1 LSVAAIRA
9 KVRRL
14 SERLYLA
21 LIYPRQRKAARP
33 KPAPK
38 PVKAAPGP
46 YPEWVPPEH
55 RLAMPAQSLRSG
67 RLARLAGE
75 GGAGRRVFLL
85 LGSGVITGAAAAV
98 TAILFAPGGL
108 SVVDVVAF
116 SLFVVLFAW
125 VAFGFVSAVGG
136 FWVCWRRGE
145 GPATTQPVIL
155 SRTALLAPTYN
166 EDPGRILAA
175 VQAMH
180 EDLEGLGVAALYDF
194 FVLSDTRDEAI
205 AREEAVGV
213 LRLRARLGPEAR
225 IFYRRREKN
234 TDRKAGNIAE
244 WVERFGG
251 AYESMLIL
259 DADSLMSGETILQLT
274 ARMEHDPG
282 LGLLQTS
289 PTIINAETPFARL
302 QQFASR
308 AYGPML
314 AAGQDWWS
322 GAEGNYWGHNAIIR
336 TRAFAERAGLPH
348 LPGPRPF
355 GGHIMS
361 HDFVEAAL
369 LRRGGWKIRLAADLE
384 GSYEETPPTIL
395 DMAIRDRRWC
405 QGNLQHLGVVG
416 AAGLHW
422 ISRLHLIRGVLSYAT
437 SPLWLFLLIAGA
449 GVWMEQGGASAVMGA
464 DAAAWL
470 FGLTMVLLIAPKLMA
485 AALALRS
492 GGVRRAFGGG
502 VRFVAGV
509 VLEVVLSALV
519 APVLMLMQSVSVLQV
534 LVGRDAGWAT
544 QQRDPGRLSRREA
557 WRIHRAHMGIG
568 GVAAALVFALDPVM
582 FWWSCPVY
590 LGLIFSAPLA
600 LLLSQPELGDLLGL
614 FRTPE
619 ERRPPPVVVRA
630 AQLRAAYDR
639 EAPIRAAIERRLRE
653 PALVYGFRAIHTQ
666 PRRYALAS

>member
-1 LSVAAIRA
+1 LYRFLAYFT
-9 KVRRL
+9 RR
-14 SERLYLA
+14 RT
-21 LIYPRQRKAARP
+21 PRQAL
-33 KPAPK
+33 APK
-38 PVKAAPGP
+38 PVKVSARP
-46 YPEWVPPEH
+46 YPEWVPAEQ
-55 RLAMPAQSLRSG
+55 RLAMPEQSLRTG
-67 RLARLAGE
+67 RLTRLMGE
-75 GGAGRRVFLL
+75 RVAGRRAFLL
-85 LGSGVITGAAAAV
+85 LTSGAITAAAAAV
-98 TAILFAPGGL
+98 TAVLFAPGGL

-116 SLFVVLFAW
+116 SLFVILFAW
-125 VAFGFVSAVGG
+125 VAFAFVSAIGG
-136 FWVCWRRGE
+136 FLVSWRDADSSGDV
-145 GPATTQPVIL
+145 QPVIL
-155 SRTALLAPTYN
+155 TRTALLAPTYN
-166 EDPGRILAA
+166 EEPGRILAA
-175 VQAMH
+175 VQAMY
-180 EDLEGLGVAALYDF
+180 EDLSERGVAALYDV

-205 AREEAVGV
+205 ARDEAVGV

-244 WVERFGG
+244 WVARFGG

-259 DADSLMSGETILQLT
+259 DADSLMSGETIIALT
-274 ARMEHDPG
+274 AAMERDPK

-336 TRAFAERAGLPH
+336 TRAFAEQAGLPH

-369 LRRGGWKIRLAADLE
+369 LRRGGWKIRLAAGLG
-384 GSYEETPPTIL
+384 GSFEETPPTLL

-416 AAGLHW
+416 ASGLHW

-464 DAAAWL
+464 DAATWL
-470 FGLTMVLLIAPKLMA
+470 FGLTMALLIAPKLMSVALILRRGA
-485 AALALRS
+485 A
-492 GGVRRAFGGG
+492 RRAYGGTA
-502 VRFVAGV
+502 RFTLGV
-509 VLEVVLSALV
+509 VLEIVLSALV

-534 LVGRDAGWAT
+534 LLGRDAGWAT

-582 FWWSCPVY
+582 FWWSSPVY

-600 LLLSQPELGDLLGL
+600 LLLSQPELGACLGL

-619 ERRPPPVVVRA
+619 ERRPPAVVTRA
-630 AQLRAAYDR
+630 AELRAAYDR
-639 EAPIRAAIERRLRE
+639 EAPIRAAIEKRLRE
-653 PALVYGFRAIHTQ
+653 PAMVYDFKAIHTQ

>member
-1 LSVAAIRA
+1 
-9 KVRRL
+9 
-14 SERLYLA
+14 
-21 LIYPRQRKAARP
+21 
-33 KPAPK
+33 
-38 PVKAAPGP
+38 
-46 YPEWVPPEH
+46 
-55 RLAMPAQSLRSG
+55 MPAQSLKRG
-67 RLARLAGE
+67 RLARLAGDSA
-75 GGAGRRVFLL
+75 AGRRIFLL
-85 LGSGVITGAAAAV
+85 STSGALTAVAALV

-108 SVVDVVAF
+108 TLVDAVAF

-125 VAFGFVSAVGG
+125 VAFAFVSALGG
-136 FWVCWRRGE
+136 FLVNWRGAAKGRDE
-145 GPATTQPVIL
+145 AQPVIL
-155 SRTALLAPTYN
+155 TRTALLAPTYN
-166 EDPGRILAA
+166 EEPGRILAA
-175 VQAMH
+175 VQAMY
-180 EDLEGLGVAALYDF
+180 EDLATRGVAELYDF
-194 FVLSDTRDEAI
+194 FVLSDTRDETI
-205 AREEAVGV
+205 ARDEAVGV
-213 LRLRARLGPEAR
+213 LRLRARLGPTAR

-259 DADSLMSGETILQLT
+259 DADSLMSGETIIALT
-274 ARMEHDPG
+274 AAMEADPG

-314 AAGQDWWS
+314 SAGQDWWS
-322 GAEGNYWGHNAIIR
+322 GSEGNYWGHNAIIR
-336 TRAFAERAGLPH
+336 TRAFAAQAGLPH

-369 LRRGGWKIRLAADLE
+369 LRRGGWKIRLAYGLG
-384 GSYEETPPTIL
+384 GSFEETPPTIL
-395 DMAIRDRRWC
+395 DMAVRDRRWC

-449 GVWMEQGGASAVMGA
+449 GVWMEQGGPSAVLGA
-464 DAAAWL
+464 DAATWL
-470 FGLTMVLLIAPKLMA
+470 FGLTMALLIAPKLMA
-485 AALALRS
+485 VALTLRS
-492 GGVRRAFGGG
+492 RAARQAFGGVRRFM
-502 VRFVAGV
+502 AGV

-534 LVGRDAGWAT
+534 LLGRDAGWAT

-568 GVAAALVFALDPVM
+568 AIAAALVFALDPVM
-582 FWWSCPVY
+582 FWWSSPVY

-600 LLLSQPELGDLLGL
+600 LLLSQPELGSFLGL
-614 FRTPE
+614 FQTPE
-619 ERRPPPVVVRA
+619 ERQAPSVAARA
-630 AQLRAAYDR
+630 AALRAAYDA
-639 EAPIRAAIERRLRE
+639 EAPIRAAIEKRMRE
-653 PALVYGFRAIHTQ
+653 PAMVYGFKAIHTQ
-666 PRRYALAS
+666 SRRYALAS

>member
-1 LSVAAIRA
+1 LDHFTFIPPGSPSAQAAPQ
-9 KVRRL
+9 
-14 SERLYLA
+14 SA
-21 LIYPRQRKAARP
+21 L
-33 KPAPK
+33 KPAGASTK
-38 PVKAAPGP
+38 P
-46 YPEWVPPEH
+46 YPEWVPAERRLEMPE
-55 RLAMPAQSLRSG
+55 QGLRKG

-75 GGAGRRVFLL
+75 GATGRRAFLL
-85 LGSGVITGAAAAV
+85 VTSGAITVAAAAV
-98 TAILFAPGGL
+98 TAMLFAPGGL
-108 SVVDVVAF
+108 TLVDVVAF
-116 SLFVVLFAW
+116 SLFVILFAW
-125 VAFGFVSAVGG
+125 VAFAFVSALGG
-136 FWVCWRRGE
+136 FWVRWRRAGGRRSE
-145 GPATTQPVIL
+145 AQPVIL

-175 VQAMH
+175 VQAMY
-180 EDLEGLGVAALYDF
+180 EDLAERGVAALYDF
-194 FVLSDTRDEAI
+194 FVLSDTRDAAI
-205 AREEAVGV
+205 ARDEAVGV
-213 LRLRARLGPEAR
+213 LRLRARLGPQAR
-225 IFYRRREKN
+225 IFYRRRLKN
-234 TDRKAGNIAE
+234 IDRKAGNIAE
-244 WVERFGG
+244 WVARFGG

-259 DADSLMSGETILQLT
+259 DADSLMSGETIIALT
-274 ARMEHDPG
+274 AAMERDPG

-322 GAEGNYWGHNAIIR
+322 GVEGNYWGHNAIIR
-336 TRAFAERAGLPH
+336 TRAFAEQAGLPH

-369 LRRGGWKIRLAADLE
+369 LRRGGWKVRLAVGLE
-384 GSYEETPPTIL
+384 GSFEETPPTIL

-405 QGNLQHLGVVG
+405 QGNLQHVGVVG

-422 ISRLHLIRGVLSYAT
+422 ISRLHLVRGVLSYAT

-449 GVWMEQGGASAVMGA
+449 GVWMEQGGPSAVLGA
-464 DAAAWL
+464 DAATWL
-470 FGLTMVLLIAPKLMA
+470 FGLTMILLITPKLLA
-485 AALALRS
+485 AALILREAS
-492 GGVRRAFGGG
+492 ARRAFGGTARFAVG
-502 VRFVAGV
+502 VAAE
-509 VLEVVLSALV
+509 LVLSALV

-534 LVGRDAGWAT
+534 LLGRDAGWAT

-582 FWWSCPVY
+582 FWWSSPVY

-600 LLLSQPELGDLLGL
+600 LLLSQPELGACLGL

-619 ERRPPPVVVRA
+619 ERRPPPVVARA
-630 AQLRAAYDR
+630 AELRAAYDR
-639 EAPIRAAIERRLRE
+639 EAPIRAAIEKRLRE
-653 PALVYGFRAIHTQ
+653 PVPVYGFKAIHAQ
-666 PRRYALAS
+666 PRRFALAS

>member
-1 LSVAAIRA
+1 MPPPKSVNT
-9 KVRRL
+9 
-14 SERLYLA
+14 
-21 LIYPRQRKAARP
+21 
-33 KPAPK
+33 
-38 PVKAAPGP
+38 APGP

-55 RLAMPAQSLRSG
+55 RLAMPAQSLKSG

-75 GGAGRRVFLL
+75 AMAGRRAFLL
-85 LGSGVITGAAAAV
+85 LGSGAITGAAAAV

-108 SVVDVVAF
+108 TVVDVVAF

-125 VAFGFVSAVGG
+125 VAFGFISAVGG
-136 FWVCWRRGE
+136 FWVCWRRDD
-145 GPATTQPVIL
+145 GPPGAQPVIL

-175 VQAMH
+175 VQAMY
-180 EDLEGLGVAALYDF
+180 EDLAERGVAALYDF
-194 FVLSDTRDEAI
+194 FVLSDTRDDAI

-259 DADSLMSGETILQLT
+259 DADSLMSGDTIIRLT
-274 ARMEHDPG
+274 AAMERDPG

-289 PTIINAETPFARL
+289 PPIINAETPFARL

-369 LRRGGWKIRLAADLE
+369 LRRGGWKIRMAAGLG
-384 GSYEETPPTIL
+384 GSFEETPPTIL

-416 AAGLHW
+416 GAGLHW

-449 GVWMEQGGASAVMGA
+449 GVWMEQGGPSAVLGA

-470 FGLTMVLLIAPKLMA
+470 FGLTMALLIAPKLMA
-485 AALALRS
+485 VALTLRS
-492 GGVRRAFGGG
+492 GIARRGFGGSA
-502 VRFVAGV
+502 RFVIGV
-509 VLEVVLSALV
+509 VLEIILSALV

-582 FWWSCPVY
+582 FWWSSPVY

-600 LLLSQPELGDLLGL
+600 LLLSQPELGGLLGL
-614 FRTPE
+614 ARTPE

-630 AQLRAAYDR
+630 AALRAAYDR
-639 EAPIRAAIERRLRE
+639 EAPIRAAIEKRLRE
-653 PALVYGFRAIHTQ
+653 PAMVYGFKAIHAQ
-666 PRRYALAS
+666 PQPYALAS

>member
-1 LSVAAIRA
+1 M
-9 KVRRL
+9 
-14 SERLYLA
+14 
-21 LIYPRQRKAARP
+21 
-33 KPAPK
+33 
-38 PVKAAPGP
+38 
-46 YPEWVPPEH
+46 PE
-55 RLAMPAQSLRSG
+55 QSLRKGS
-67 RLARLAGE
+67 LMRLAGE
-75 GGAGRRVFLL
+75 SVAGRRAFLL
-85 LGSGVITGAAAAV
+85 LTSGAITAVAATV
-98 TAILFAPGGL
+98 TALLFAPGGL
-108 SVVDVVAF
+108 TLVDVVAF
-116 SLFVVLFAW
+116 SLFVILFAW
-125 VAFGFVSAVGG
+125 VAFAFVSALGG
-136 FWVCWRRGE
+136 FWASWREAGRGRGE
-145 GPATTQPVIL
+145 VQPVIL
-155 SRTALLAPTYN
+155 TRTALLAPTYN

-175 VQAMH
+175 VQALH
-180 EDLEGLGVAALYDF
+180 EDLAERGVAALYDF

-205 AREEAVGV
+205 ARDEAVGV
-213 LRLRARLGPEAR
+213 LRLRARLGPQAR
-225 IFYRRREKN
+225 IFYRRRLKN

-244 WVERFGG
+244 WVARFGG

-259 DADSLMSGETILQLT
+259 DADSLMSGETIIALT
-274 ARMEHDPG
+274 AAMEADPR

-336 TRAFAERAGLPH
+336 TRAFAGQAGLPH

-369 LRRGGWKIRLAADLE
+369 LRRGGWKIRLAAGLG
-384 GSYEETPPTIL
+384 GSFEETPPTIL

-405 QGNLQHLGVVG
+405 QGNLQHVGVVG

-422 ISRLHLIRGVLSYAT
+422 VSRLHLIRGVLSYAT

-449 GVWMEQGGASAVMGA
+449 GVWIEQGGPSAVVGA
-464 DAAAWL
+464 QAATWL
-470 FGLTMVLLIAPKLMA
+470 FGLTMILLIAPKLMSV
-485 AALALRS
+485 ALTLRGDARGY
-492 GGVRRAFGGG
+492 GGAP
-502 VRFVAGV
+502 RFLIGV
-509 VLEVVLSALV
+509 VAEIVLSALV

-534 LVGRDAGWAT
+534 LLGRDAGWAT

-582 FWWSCPVY
+582 FWWSSPVY

-600 LLLSQPELGDLLGL
+600 LLLSQPELGGCLGL

-619 ERRPPPVVVRA
+619 ERRPPSVVARA
-630 AQLRAAYDR
+630 AELRAAYDA
-639 EAPIRAAIERRLRE
+639 EAPIRLAIEKHLRE
-653 PALVYGFRAIHTQ
+653 PAMVYGFKAIHAQ

>member
-1 LSVAAIRA
+1 MYLLLDSFTFIRPGSPRAQAA
-9 KVRRL
+9 
-14 SERLYLA
+14 
-21 LIYPRQRKAARP
+21 PRSAARP
-33 KPAPK
+33 VLKPALK
-38 PVKAAPGP
+38 PTGASTKP
-46 YPEWVPPEH
+46 YPEWVPAERRLEMPE
-55 RLAMPAQSLRSG
+55 QNLRKG

-75 GGAGRRVFLL
+75 GATGRRSFLL
-85 LGSGVITGAAAAV
+85 MASGAITLAAAAV
-98 TAILFAPGGL
+98 TAVLFAPGGL
-108 SVVDVVAF
+108 TLVDVVAF
-116 SLFVVLFAW
+116 SLFVILFAW
-125 VAFGFVSAVGG
+125 VAFAFVSALGG
-136 FWVCWRRGE
+136 FGVRWRRAGGRRSE
-145 GPATTQPVIL
+145 AQPVIL

-175 VQAMH
+175 VQAMY
-180 EDLEGLGVAALYDF
+180 EDLAECGVAALYDF

-205 AREEAVGV
+205 ARDEAVGV
-213 LRLRARLGPEAR
+213 LRLRARLGPQAR
-225 IFYRRREKN
+225 IFYRRRLKN
-234 TDRKAGNIAE
+234 VDRKAGNIAE
-244 WVERFGG
+244 WVARFGG

-259 DADSLMSGETILQLT
+259 DADSLMSGETIIALT
-274 ARMEHDPG
+274 AAMERDPR

-369 LRRGGWKIRLAADLE
+369 LRRGGWKVRLAVGLE
-384 GSYEETPPTIL
+384 GSFEETPPTIL

-405 QGNLQHLGVVG
+405 QGNLQHVGVVG

-449 GVWMEQGGASAVMGA
+449 GVWMEQGGPSAVLGA
-464 DAAAWL
+464 DAATWL
-470 FGLTMVLLIAPKLMA
+470 FGLTMILLITPKLLA
-485 AALALRS
+485 AALILRETS
-492 GGVRRAFGGG
+492 ARRAFGGTARFAVG
-502 VRFVAGV
+502 VAAE
-509 VLEVVLSALV
+509 LVLSALV

-534 LVGRDAGWAT
+534 LLGRDAGWAT

-582 FWWSCPVY
+582 FWWSSPVY

-600 LLLSQPELGDLLGL
+600 LLLSQPELGACLGL

-619 ERRPPPVVVRA
+619 ERRPPPVVARA
-630 AQLRAAYDR
+630 AELRAAYDR

-653 PALVYGFRAIHTQ
+653 PAMVYGFKAIHTQ

>member
-1 LSVAAIRA
+1 
-9 KVRRL
+9 
-14 SERLYLA
+14 
-21 LIYPRQRKAARP
+21 
-33 KPAPK
+33 
-38 PVKAAPGP
+38 
-46 YPEWVPPEH
+46 
-55 RLAMPAQSLRSG
+55 MPAQSLKRG
-67 RLARLAGE
+67 RLARLAGDSA
-75 GGAGRRVFLL
+75 AGRRIFLL
-85 LGSGVITGAAAAV
+85 STSGALTAVAAIV

-108 SVVDVVAF
+108 TLVDAVAF

-125 VAFGFVSAVGG
+125 VAFAFVSALGG
-136 FWVCWRRGE
+136 FLVNWRGAAKGRDE
-145 GPATTQPVIL
+145 AQPVIL
-155 SRTALLAPTYN
+155 TRTALLAPTYN
-166 EDPGRILAA
+166 EEPGRILAA
-175 VQAMH
+175 VQAMY
-180 EDLEGLGVAALYDF
+180 EDLAARGVAELYDF
-194 FVLSDTRDEAI
+194 FVLSDTRDETI
-205 AREEAVGV
+205 ARDEAVGV
-213 LRLRARLGPEAR
+213 LRLRARLGPTAR

-259 DADSLMSGETILQLT
+259 DADSLMSGETIIALT
-274 ARMEHDPG
+274 AAMEADPG

-314 AAGQDWWS
+314 SAGQDWWS
-322 GAEGNYWGHNAIIR
+322 GSEGNYWGHNAIIR
-336 TRAFAERAGLPH
+336 TRAFAAQAGLPH

-369 LRRGGWKIRLAADLE
+369 LRRGGWKIRLAYGLG
-384 GSYEETPPTIL
+384 GSFEETPPTIL
-395 DMAIRDRRWC
+395 DMAVRDRRWC

-449 GVWMEQGGASAVMGA
+449 GVWMEQGGPSAVLGA
-464 DAAAWL
+464 DAATWL
-470 FGLTMVLLIAPKLMA
+470 FGLTMALLIAPKLMA
-485 AALALRS
+485 VALTLRS
-492 GGVRRAFGGG
+492 RAARQAFGGLR
-502 VRFVAGV
+502 RFMAGV

-534 LVGRDAGWAT
+534 LLGRDAGWAT

-568 GVAAALVFALDPVM
+568 AIAAALVFALDPVM
-582 FWWSCPVY
+582 FWWSSPVY

-600 LLLSQPELGDLLGL
+600 LLLSQPELGSFLGL
-614 FRTPE
+614 FQTPE
-619 ERRPPPVVVRA
+619 ERQAPSVAARA
-630 AQLRAAYDR
+630 AALRAAYDA
-639 EAPIRAAIERRLRE
+639 EAPIRAAIEKRMRE
-653 PALVYGFRAIHTQ
+653 PAMVYGFKAIHTQ
-666 PRRYALAS
+666 SRRYALAS